1 MNILLKNISFFT
13 WFALLF
19 CGQTVS
25 AQDSLYHDLPKV
37 WSLKDCIGYAKKNN
51 ISINSLKLSSKT
63 AEQNLIAAKAARYPN
78 LSASVSQDL
87 AHYNS
92 GTQSSSGYGVSS
104 GITLFNGGYLNND
117 VKSKTLSEQVANLS
131 VSASENDITLQI
143 TQAYLNIL
151 LSKENITY
159 LADLLNTSKALVEQ
173 GSQRLT
179 AGTIAKK
186 DLLQLQATMANDNYT
201 LVAAQ
206 NQLQQN
212 VLTLK
217 QLLQLPTRVGFEVLA
232 TDTVKT
238 NENLKDLNTAQDQA
252 LQIRP
257 EVKGAEL
264 NVQLQSIELEKA
276 RSSIRP
282 VLSLNGS
289 LGSGYNSNTIGNYTN
304 QLNSSFNQ
312 ALGLTLSIPIFDR
325 KVTKTNVAKANL
337 EIQQARLS
345 LLDTKTTL
353 TQSVEKAYLNVQ
365 NANSQ
370 YQAAREQFNY
380 TKEALRISEAE
391 LKLGSSSTVDY
402 LQQKN
407 LYVQALQAFVQSK
420 YTANLYTKIY
430 DFYTGVPITE

>member
-1 MNILLKNISFFT
+1 MRILLKNIIL
-13 WFALLF
+13 LLF
-19 CGQTVS
+19 FAVVS
-25 AQDSLYHDLPKV
+25 QGDTYAQDSLYHDLPKV
-37 WSLKDCIGYAKKNN
+37 WNLKDCINYARKNN

-63 AEQNLIAAKAARYPN
+63 AEQSLIAAKAAKYPN
-78 LSASVSQDL
+78 LSANVSQDL
-87 AHYNS
+87 SHYNS

-131 VSASENDITLQI
+131 VNAAENDITLQI

-151 LSKENITY
+151 LTKENITY
-159 LADLLNTSKALVEQ
+159 LNDLLSTSNALVKQ
-173 GSQRLT
+173 GTQRLT

-201 LVAAQ
+201 LVTAQ

-217 QLLQLPTRVGFEVLA
+217 QLLQLPTRIGFEVAA
-232 TDTVKT
+232 TDTTKT
-238 NENLKDLNTAQDQA
+238 SEHLMDLTAAQDQA
-252 LQIRP
+252 LRTRP

-264 NVQLQSIELEKA
+264 NVQLQNTELEKA
-276 RSSIRP
+276 KSTIRP

-289 LGSGYNSNTIGNYTN
+289 LGSGYNSTLLGSYPN
-304 QLNSSFNQ
+304 QLNNSFNQ

-325 KVTKTNVAKANL
+325 KITKTNVAKANL

-353 TQSVEKAYLNVQ
+353 TQSVEKAFLNVQ

-370 YQAAREQFNY
+370 YQAAREQFDY

-391 LKLGSSSTVDY
+391 LKLGSSSIVDY

-407 LYVQALQAFVQSK
+407 LYVQALQSFVQAK